1 MFATTNHTSVRTQD
15 ALKITFVKSLSSVD
29 IAAMKARIEG
39 TYKVS
44 FIYTGNEF
52 HYTITLEGSELPFKN
67 AMNTLFPKGRSDIVI
82 QRAHSVG

>member
-15 ALKITFVKSLSSVD
+15 ALKTTFVKSLSSAD
-29 IAAMKARIEG
+29 IAAMKVRIEG

-44 FIYTGNEF
+44 FIYSGNEF
-52 HYTITLEGSELPFKN
+52 NYTVNLEGSELPFRN
-67 AMNTLFPKGRSDIVI
+67 AMNILFPKGRSDIVI